1 MADNKTASPYY
12 DATSVAGPQS
22 PTYIP
27 PVEKF
32 YWVRYTLPSGHP
44 ATKCILQHPFY
55 FIHNYNMSE
64 EIKRWAKVMLLDW
77 KEITKEEILP
87 ATNAPKKKAK
97 SKRELRRRIEIISL
111 LRVVCSLV
119 SRCNTD
125 TRATN
130 T

>member
-1 MADNKTASPYY
+1 MADNKTASLYY

-32 YWVRYTLPSGHP
+32 YWIRYTLPSGHP

-77 KEITKEEILP
+77 KEITKEEYNIWLVIS
-87 ATNAPKKKAK
+87 NK
-97 SKRELRRRIEIISL
+97 SAGEKETGADE
-111 LRVVCSLV
+111 VGVH
-119 SRCNTD
+119 TMD
-125 TRATN
+125 
-130 T
+130 